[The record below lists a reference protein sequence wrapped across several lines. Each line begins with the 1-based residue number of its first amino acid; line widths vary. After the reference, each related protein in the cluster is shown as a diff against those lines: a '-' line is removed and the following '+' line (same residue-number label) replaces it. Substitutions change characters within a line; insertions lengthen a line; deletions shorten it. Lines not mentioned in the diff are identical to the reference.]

1 MVSDLSNVKGLVMLL
16 DVQWFIYAL
25 ISNGA
30 LSPEDA
36 VAIYNSLG
44 NGVNLESYA
53 QAVLEQMA
61 AGYSEEDQQLCLPG
75 LRKSY

>member
-1 MVSDLSNVKGLVMLL
+1 MLL

-44 NGVNLESYA
+44 DGVNLESYA

-61 AGYSEEDQQLCLPG
+61 AG
-75 LRKSY
+75 